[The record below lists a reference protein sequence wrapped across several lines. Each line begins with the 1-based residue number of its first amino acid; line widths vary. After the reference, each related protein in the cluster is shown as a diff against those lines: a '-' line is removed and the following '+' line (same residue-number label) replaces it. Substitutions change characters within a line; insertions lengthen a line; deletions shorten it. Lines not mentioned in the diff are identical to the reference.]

1 MRPPEC
7 EQYQHD
13 GIERGLGADDPRYR
27 SPLNENPP
35 GHRRAFSAGG
45 SWFLG
50 MMLLVAGSTVAMQG
64 LVTVGVIAL
73 IAGLATVAGA
83 AVVLMS

>member
-27 SPLNENPP
+27 SPFNENPP
-35 GHRRAFSAGG
+35 GHRRAFSAGA

>member
-1 MRPPEC
+1 
-7 EQYQHD
+7 
-13 GIERGLGADDPRYR
+13 
-27 SPLNENPP
+27 
-35 GHRRAFSAGG
+35 
-45 SWFLG
+45 